1 MNIKRWAIASLAVLV
16 VLFVLEFVIHG
27 VLLQSIY
34 QQTASVWRPMEEM
47 NRLMWV
53 MWLGYAIAAA
63 FFTLIYA
70 QGYEKPKA
78 GAAQGA
84 RYGLYLGILVGAP
97 MGLGTYAVLPIPGAL
112 ALYWFIG
119 AVVEYV
125 TAGAVVGW
133 IYRQE
138 A

>member
-53 MWLGYAIAAA
+53 MW
-63 FFTLIYA
+63 